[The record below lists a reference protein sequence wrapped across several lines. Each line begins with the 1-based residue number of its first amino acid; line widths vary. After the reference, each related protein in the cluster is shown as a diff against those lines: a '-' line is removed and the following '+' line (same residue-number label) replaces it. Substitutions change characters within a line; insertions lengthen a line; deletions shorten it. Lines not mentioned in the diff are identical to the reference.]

1 MGRKHILFYR
11 SNVFINNTC
20 KVEIHFRLNT
30 KFSTFT
36 NLNVKRGNVKLV
48 QNDVIHRTSNQG
60 VVHNVLVLLLPL
72 VV

>member
-11 SNVFINNTC
+11 SNVLINNTC

-30 KFSTFT
+30 KCSTFT

-48 QNDVIHRTSNQG
+48 QNDVIHRTSDQG
-60 VVHNVLVLLLPL
+60 AVHNVLVLFLPL